1 MVFLKLF
8 FLTDSKIVLC
18 ALTIPQSYFAYQIRF
33 LYYVDTF
40 TEKSKFCDE
49 KQLETLDTDWYRNQ
63 SNTYPICETSI
74 KGCRLFQQKD
84 HKNGETIEK
93 GFKDRNKAEMS
104 SKSSPYETVIT
115 S

>member
-1 MVFLKLF
+1 MLCI
-8 FLTDSKIVLC
+8 DNPKI
-18 ALTIPQSYFAYQIRF
+18 SYFAYQIRF

-74 KGCRLFQQKD
+74 EGYGLFQRKD
-84 HKNGETIEK
+84 HKY
-93 GFKDRNKAEMS
+93 
-104 SKSSPYETVIT
+104 SKTPYQVHMRLL
-115 S
+115 